1 MKESDECVNP
11 LSLDERLQQ
20 LALEAKELAE
30 AAKENPAKIRAK
42 QQALTRLVSALQSS
56 GKLVRPQ
63 PGQFQGFYKEVH
75 AEGLQRLFVHICKKI
90 VNYDPEK
97 GEVLQWANFLLKRQ
111 FYPEAA
117 KEFFPTLPKGVDP
130 RGVKRLTLDDLDREN
145 PTSVIPQ
152 QIPLLSQQIIQCLE
166 EDPEGIFRNTYIKSC
181 PIASFQIIA
190 IQRLSGYSWEDISQT
205 FDPAIP
211 IPTLSSFYQR
221 CVTKFAPKLKEYL
234 S

>member
-1 MKESDECVNP
+1 MKESDECVNS
-11 LSLDERLQQ
+11 LSLDERLKQ

-30 AAKENPAKIRAK
+30 AAKKNPAKRRAK

-56 GKLVRPQ
+56 GKLARPQ

-90 VNYDPEK
+90 ETYKPEK
-97 GEVLQWANFLLKRQ
+97 GEVLQWSNFLLRCQ

-117 KEFFPTLPKGVDP
+117 REFFPTLPKGLDP
-130 RGVKRLTLDDLDREN
+130 RSIKCLTLDDLDREN
-145 PTSVIPQ
+145 PTSVNPQ
-152 QIPLLSQQIIQCLE
+152 QVPLLSQQVIQCIE
-166 EDPEGIFRNTYIKSC
+166 EDPEGIFKNTHIKEC
-181 PIASFQIIA
+181 PTASFQIIV
-190 IQRLSGYSWEDISQT
+190 IQRLSGYSWEDISQK

-234 S
+234 T